1 MFKNSIK
8 LDIIIIIDLLLIERD
23 EINMKKTLPSIWK
36 LELREICRILK
47 NNGIDIQKI
56 PTTKTSTDGKRV
68 PTTLKDINQEEI
80 NILKIIQE
88 NGLDIDFPIGY
99 YIIRY
104 RNAYNGTSGNLTK
117 EEREDGEILGIV
129 AKRSENAATPIFKGR
144 KLSQFHLNFISGILD
159 KILNGQINTRE
170 ALEFLKQASIDS
182 GETIIKDAG
191 SVKRCVEILL
201 KDRPEDLTA
210 YYEMVRR
217 NSRKRNPFKGKIGKP
232 KIGLYH
238 EKEAELKRH
247 IIEQYL
253 PLILSGQITLDMIEQ
268 ELHCSRRTVDKI
280 IEDYYRQNDDLDGL
294 ENYQKAKRENR
305 GGSLETRKEAIEKR
319 ETVANYKVVTNNE
332 FILLSPEQQKLQLI
346 IKINAERLKEELSET
361 SVRKSA
367 LISEDAIKD
376 KINVIMNYFKSKNNS
391 DEIYFSDED
400 IRYMIFRYPTLIR
413 RSQETLEEKLDV
425 LTSYDEIDEK
435 TAYGMIKAFPA
446 IMGYEASRTK
456 GQLDLLEEEG
466 LIDVVI
472 SNPRRFMQSINLMY
486 ALIQYAKERHHV
498 SSLRNIN
505 RNNIFMP
512 NSVLKRLYG
521 LSYDEIK
528 AKYPYIKEQ
537 DITYTIHPDEIG
549 RATYGAR
556 KKSNITSNVL
566 NEAINYPEIG
576 INE

>member
-1 MFKNSIK
+1 
-8 LDIIIIIDLLLIERD
+8 
-23 EINMKKTLPSIWK
+23 
-36 LELREICRILK
+36 
-47 NNGIDIQKI
+47 
-56 PTTKTSTDGKRV
+56 
-68 PTTLKDINQEEI
+68 
-80 NILKIIQE
+80 
-88 NGLDIDFPIGY
+88 
-99 YIIRY
+99 
-104 RNAYNGTSGNLTK
+104 
-117 EEREDGEILGIV
+117 
-129 AKRSENAATPIFKGR
+129 
-144 KLSQFHLNFISGILD
+144 
-159 KILNGQINTRE
+159 
-170 ALEFLKQASIDS
+170 
-182 GETIIKDAG
+182 
-191 SVKRCVEILL
+191 
-201 KDRPEDLTA
+201 
-210 YYEMVRR
+210 MVRR
-217 NSRKRNPFKGKIGKP
+217 NSGKRKPFKGNIGKQ

-268 ELHCSRRTVDKI
+268 ELHCSRKTVNKI

-294 ENYQKAKRENR
+294 ENYQKAKRKNR
-305 GGSLETRKEAIEKR
+305 GGSLETRKEAREKR

-472 SNPRRFMQSINLMY
+472 SKPRRFMQSINLMY

-498 SSLRNIN
+498 SSLRNIS

-512 NSVLKRLYG
+512 NSG

-528 AKYPYIKEQ
+528 AKYPYIKGQ

-556 KKSNITSNVL
+556 NKSNKTSNVL
-566 NEAINYPEIG
+566 NEGINYDEIG